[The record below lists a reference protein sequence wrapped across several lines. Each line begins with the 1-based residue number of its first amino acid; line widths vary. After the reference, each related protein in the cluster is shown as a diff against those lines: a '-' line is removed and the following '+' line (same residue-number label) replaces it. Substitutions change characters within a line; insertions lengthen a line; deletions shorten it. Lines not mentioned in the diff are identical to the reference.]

1 MAKLTSLAGRRC
13 VSVAVPVSIG
23 TLAFLLA
30 TGSRDAALLILPLE
44 MLFAAV
50 GLALGS
56 HLVIQGY
63 LPPSNARPLGAA
75 AAGGFAGAVC
85 AVLGL
90 VLGGPLANLFGLKS
104 SEGLEWAAF
113 FLPLW
118 ICPSGGFAI
127 LSRYLVWQFVGD
139 QIVIAVGAGAV
150 GALVGDSLITLLL
163 IQPSTTGPALH
174 APPAMTAGFGALV
187 AAGLAWAERKGSSAS
202 PATSSTSLPKGTEEE

>member
-1 MAKLTSLAGRRC
+1 MAKLASLAGRRC

-30 TGSRDAALLILPLE
+30 TGSRDAALLILPLG

-63 LPPSNARPLGAA
+63 LPPSNVRPLGAA
-75 AAGGFAGAVC
+75 ALGGFAGAVC

-90 VLGGPLANLFGLKS
+90 VLGGLLANLFGLKS
-104 SEGLEWAAF
+104 SEGLEWAAL

-127 LSRYLVWQFVGD
+127 LSRYTVWQFVGD

-150 GALVGDSLITLLL
+150 GALVGDSLMTLLL
-163 IQPSTTGPALH
+163 IQPLTTGPALH

-187 AAGLAWAERKGSSAS
+187 AAGLAWAERKVPHGNPEAADTSSA
-202 PATSSTSLPKGTEEE
+202 TDTTEQ